1 MRRLVVTWLGVLLIV
16 VGFCGHFFAAR
27 AIGGTYIAYRDHMAG
42 FFGALVITG
51 AIIALLGRRFWKDRP
66 DITLLIVG
74 VVQAAFGIFVYI
86 ERFNIGRITH

>member
-27 AIGGTYIAYRDHMAG
+27 AIGGTYIAYRDHMVG